1 MSPEPGAPLVT
12 VGVPTFNRAAMLQ
25 RAVESALAQEG
36 VSLEVVI
43 SDNASTDG
51 TAELCRRLAEADGR
65 VRVLTQDHNIG
76 AHANLRAVLDAASA
90 PHFAWLADDDWL
102 GPGAL
107 RACLDVLSRRP
118 DHSLVAPAVEY
129 FGVAGELALE
139 EPPVNAA
146 SRRPGAR
153 VAQYFATLTRN
164 GVFYGV
170 AHTDRL
176 RAAPFPPTI
185 AGDWHLVAALAA
197 AGPIRTL
204 PDVQLN
210 RTLGPSEDPVA
221 TAVAHGASGL
231 RSRQQHLW
239 IAAALLSD
247 IAWRAPAFR
256 RLGPAP
262 RRAFVGGAAAA
273 VVFGRFSLQ
282 VWLIQGLRAAR
293 LLPLA
298 RVLKSAFANRG
309 AGAGSR
315 SASES

>member
-1 MSPEPGAPLVT
+1 VSPEPGAPLVT

-176 RAAPFPPTI
+176 RAVWEGREPDARSF
-185 AGDWHLVAALAA
+185 LLLQAAWLE
-197 AGPIRTL
+197 L
-204 PDVQLN
+204 
-210 RTLGPSEDPVA
+210 E
-221 TAVAHGASGL
+221 
-231 RSRQQHLW
+231 
-239 IAAALLSD
+239 
-247 IAWRAPAFR
+247 
-256 RLGPAP
+256 GPA
-262 RRAFVGGAAAA
+262 
-273 VVFGRFSLQ
+273 
-282 VWLIQGLRAAR
+282 
-293 LLPLA
+293 
-298 RVLKSAFANRG
+298 
-309 AGAGSR
+309 R
-315 SASES
+315 SAPSPLTAREPARWYRRSMPAPKCVPRPCKPLPTSPPKL